1 MPKHVLSRVK
11 RKNDKEK
18 TKAEEEKK
26 LEKEKETEKKDRE
39 KEEKDRERAAL
50 KERDDRALT
59 EMTSWANS
67 TINMPSDT

>member
-1 MPKHVLSRVK
+1 M
-11 RKNDKEK
+11 
-18 TKAEEEKK
+18 
-26 LEKEKETEKKDRE
+26 EKETEKKDRE

-50 KERDDRALT
+50 KERDDRVLT

>member
-1 MPKHVLSRVK
+1 MPEHVLRRIK
-11 RKNDKEK
+11 RKNEKGK
-18 TKAEEEKK
+18 TKAENEQK
-26 LEKEKETEKKDRE
+26 LEKEKEKEKKDRK

-50 KERDDRALT
+50 KERDNRVLT